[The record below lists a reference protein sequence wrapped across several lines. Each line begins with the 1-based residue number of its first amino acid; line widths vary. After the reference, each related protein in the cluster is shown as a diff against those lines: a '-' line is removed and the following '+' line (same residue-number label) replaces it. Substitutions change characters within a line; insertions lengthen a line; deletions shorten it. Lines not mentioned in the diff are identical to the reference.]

1 MSEPEPLLQL
11 NGLAKT
17 FPNGTTA
24 LAGVDLT
31 IRKGVVHGLL
41 GANGA
46 GKSTLIKILSGA
58 YPASGGEILW
68 RGRKAGWSRPAD
80 AKAAGIAALH
90 QHIPTVPTLTVLE
103 NVFLGAGGVWRRDPA
118 RREAF
123 EALCGQVGYRLDADA
138 LVGDLS
144 IGQRQMTALFQALA
158 GGAELVILD
167 EPTAA
172 LAEAEREIV
181 RATVKR
187 LARTEGKAIIFVSHF
202 IDEVLAL
209 TDEVTVLRDG
219 RVALNAQTAELDAPG
234 LAAAIAGRA
243 VETLRPDT
251 ARPTTLGEVV
261 LEAEGLASPGRLQ
274 PCSLALRG
282 GEVVGLAGFL
292 GSGRSELLQALFGA
306 DPAAKGRVRLCGRE
320 VRRSVGAS
328 VRAGMALV
336 PEDRARQALFAE
348 LGLDQNVTI
357 AHLGRFARFGV
368 VLDRAR
374 EAAAGEA
381 AIARLSI
388 KASGPDA
395 RVTELSGGNAQKVVL
410 GRWLFPGV
418 KVVLLDEPTAG
429 VDVGAKSDILKL
441 VRELA
446 AEGAA
451 VLIASSE
458 FEELLAVCDRI
469 LVLREGRITAE
480 RPASAVDEHS
490 LILLAGGGRTQAE
503 AAA

>member
-1 MSEPEPLLQL
+1 MSEPAPLLQL
-11 NGLAKT
+11 KGLAKT
-17 FPNGTTA
+17 FPNGTIA
-24 LAGVDLT
+24 LAGVDLAV
-31 IRKGVVHGLL
+31 RKGVVHGLL

-58 YPASGGEILW
+58 FPASGGEILW

-80 AKAAGIAALH
+80 AKSAGIAALH

-103 NVFLGAGGVWRRDPA
+103 NVFLGAGGFWRRDPA
-118 RREAF
+118 RRETF
-123 EALCGQVGYRLDADA
+123 EALCGNVGYRLDPDA

-187 LARTEGKAIIFVSHF
+187 LAKADGKAIVFVSHF

-219 RVALNAQTAELDAPG
+219 RVALHAQTADLDAAG
-234 LAAAIAGRA
+234 LAAAIAGREI
-243 VETLRPDT
+243 ETLRPDGART
-251 ARPTTLGEVV
+251 APTGDIV
-261 LEAEGLASPGRLQ
+261 LEAEDLASPGRLQ
-274 PCSLALRG
+274 PCSLTLRA

-292 GSGRSELLQALFGA
+292 GSGRSELLHALFGA
-306 DPAAKGRVRLCGRE
+306 DPAARGRVRLCGRE
-320 VRRSVGAS
+320 VKRSVAAS

-336 PEDRARQALFAE
+336 PEDRARQALFSE
-348 LGLDQNVTI
+348 FGLDRNVTV
-357 AHLGRFARFGV
+357 AHLGRFARAGL

-374 EAAAGEA
+374 EAAAGCS
-381 AIARLSI
+381 AIARLAI

-410 GRWLFPGV
+410 GRWLFPEV
-418 KVVLLDEPTAG
+418 KALLLDEPTAG
-429 VDVGAKSDILKL
+429 VDVGAKADILKL

-446 AEGAA
+446 TEGAA

-458 FEELLAVCDRI
+458 FAELLAVCDRI

-480 RPASAVDEHS
+480 RRASTWTS
-490 LILLAGGGRTQAE
+490 TS
-503 AAA
+503 